1 MLLLQICPPRQFQ
14 NENGPCPLLA
24 NTNILLLRGELRV
37 HPAGVLHVLTPVEL
51 SKRCHLTPPLAAS
64 LSAYTRGLPQHG
76 ERCLLTRREV
86 MRVREP
92 LPLREGHV
100 RHRPWLIAAVREA
113 PMVRFIIKEE
123 QGPPGLLEYREG
135 GPPDP
140 RVPSRLT
147 PQRPFYPHMRT
158 RPQLCRTV
166 LESDG
171 DEGTENIRETYVGV
185 GGGVGGGVG
194 VGTGSGVFLEGL

>member
-1 MLLLQICPPRQFQ
+1 
-14 NENGPCPLLA
+14 
-24 NTNILLLRGELRV
+24 
-37 HPAGVLHVLTPVEL
+37 
-51 SKRCHLTPPLAAS
+51 
-64 LSAYTRGLPQHG
+64 
-76 ERCLLTRREV
+76 
-86 MRVREP
+86 
-92 LPLREGHV
+92 
-100 RHRPWLIAAVREA
+100 
-113 PMVRFIIKEE
+113 MVRFIIKEE

-135 GPPDP
+135 SPPDP